1 MLVTNG
7 TIMKSKAAKRSA
19 NVVKKVTTLTVITN
33 VSNFQKTVKRPIKME
48 NALNAAKVTFSRVES
63 VLLMIIAKNT
73 DGLML
78 ETNGTIMKL
87 KTVKRSANAV
97 KKVTTLIAI
106 TNVPNSQK
114 TAKKLINMENVLTV
128 VKDTNLMTESAL
140 LMIIVKNTD
149 GLMLVRNGKRLTSKD
164 VLKSVNV
171 VRRVTIS
178 TVITNV
184 NHYHAIVKKLTL
196 TEAANA
202 VKKVTNFAMENA
214 FKRRKTEDIE
224 IDKQSQI
231 PSVAMKRIIAS

>member
-1 MLVTNG
+1 MDTNSIRVVSVLRSM
-7 TIMKSKAAKRSA
+7 TIVLSMFGWIQIKKFTLNGSRDAKRSV
-19 NVVKKVTTLTVITN
+19 NVVTRVTTSTVTTN
-33 VSNFQKTVKRPIKME
+33 VSNFQKTVKRPIRME

-63 VLLMIIAKNT
+63 VLLMII
-73 DGLML
+73 
-78 ETNGTIMKL
+78 
-87 KTVKRSANAV
+87 
-97 KKVTTLIAI
+97 
-106 TNVPNSQK
+106 
-114 TAKKLINMENVLTV
+114 
-128 VKDTNLMTESAL
+128 
-140 LMIIVKNTD
+140 VKNTD
-149 GLMLVRNGKRLTSKD
+149 GSMLVRNGKRLTSKD

-171 VRRVTIS
+171 VKRVTIS